1 MGAWRERGRTAND
14 DVLRTEVEVGVVG
27 AVDGPEGEGAVEGA
41 LELHGEREVDVGPDV
56 VERAELRGLG
66 DEHEVL
72 RDVHGAR
79 EDEDVVR
86 AQAVA
91 EVDVAA
97 QLLGVGRL
105 RDAQHGRVLAAVRPA
120 VHRAARAVR
129 ERLGLVADVVHVQ
142 VRRQLRHHL
151 QLQRRRRHY
160 LICAHTHT
168 QCSDAG
174 DACLRCDHVLG

>member
-1 MGAWRERGRTAND
+1 M
-14 DVLRTEVEVGVVG
+14 VG

-56 VERAELRGLG
+56 VERAKLRGLG

-168 QCSDAG
+168 VQ
-174 DACLRCDHVLG
+174 